1 MKIAVLGAGNIGGR
15 LAKGWVA
22 AGHDVVVGL
31 RDPQKNDSGVRAAT
45 LKSACEGAE
54 VVVFAVPATA
64 AYETAKVIGPLPP
77 SVVIIDAMNAV
88 FRKPE
93 PYSKTSEAIIAGC
106 GSDNVVKCFNWIGAE
121 NLDDPIYNGVAAD
134 MLLCGNR
141 PESKA
146 KVKTLA
152 EVMGFNVFDV
162 GGLDKEGLLEQGAA
176 LWGALAYGAG
186 LGRNIAF
193 KILKK

>member
-15 LAKGWVA
+15 LAKRWA
-22 AGHDVVVGL
+22 AVGYDVVVGL
-31 RDPQKNDSGVRAAT
+31 RDVQKNDTGVRAAT
-45 LKSACEGAE
+45 LKSACEGAD

-64 AYETAKVIGPLPP
+64 AYETAKAVGPLTRN
-77 SVVIIDAMNAV
+77 VVIIDAMNAV

-93 PYSKTSEAIIAGC
+93 PYSKTSEAIAAGC

-121 NLDDPIYNGVAAD
+121 NLDDPNYGGVWAD
-134 MLLCGNR
+134 MLLCGNSV
-141 PESKA
+141 EAKA

-152 EVMGFNVFDV
+152 EALGFNVYDV

-176 LWGALAYGAG
+176 LWGALAFGAG

-193 KILKK
+193 KKK